1 MKIEVKKIGNI
12 KIISLIGDLD
22 GSSASKVRENLIS
35 HINRDSKLVFDMSQC
50 EYISSVGLRVL
61 LIVSKKLK
69 SKGSKGVLAGLVEEV
84 KNVMEITG
92 FDHMLSSY
100 ETIDEAINVFRKE
113 DDYGT
118 CRQLSNS

>member
-1 MKIEVKKIGNI
+1 MKIEIKKTGNI

-35 HINRDSKLVFDMSQC
+35 HINRDSKFVFDMSQC

-84 KNVMEITG
+84 ENVMEITG

-100 ETIDEAINVFRKE
+100 ETIDEAINS
-113 DDYGT
+113 
-118 CRQLSNS
+118 L